1 MWLSQ
6 VLHPPNCVGK
16 YFLRRVPYRPIT
28 LLYQGTAG
36 QSPQGFPPICPA
48 SLKTCPSRLFLHIRY
63 LLADCRTVV
72 CFFVISCFHYS
83 HRDCLPIEFQDF
95 VCALLPSPQ
104 NYPEDQPEDQPI
116 AQLQHLGVATYL
128 RPPFSALRLKPPKRD
143 RGGCILQWA
152 LRPHYLPI
160 RQPRASETQPFKSSS
175 RISIPHPEITS
186 SALPR
191 KPNS

>member
-1 MWLSQ
+1 MWESTSSAVFRIVQSLYSTKEPPVK
-6 VLHPPNCVGK
+6 VLKVSPRSALPP
-16 YFLRRVPYRPIT
+16 
-28 LLYQGTAG
+28 
-36 QSPQGFPPICPA
+36 
-48 SLKTCPSRLFLHIRY
+48 LKTCPSRLFLHIRH

-72 CFFVISCFHYS
+72 CFFVIFRFHYS
-83 HRDCLPIEFQDF
+83 HRDCLPIELQDF
-95 VCALLPSPQ
+95 VCHPTPSPSPQ

-128 RPPFSALRLKPPKRD
+128 RPPFSTFRLKPPERD
-143 RGGCILQWA
+143 CGGCILQWA

-175 RISIPHPEITS
+175 RISIPRPGITS
-186 SALPR
+186 SVPPS